1 MLIGIIKN
9 DVVSSVGHYKSIF
22 PNTSFTSNGPS
33 DDFLEEFNAKRVNTF
48 IEHDPLTHKLVPSA
62 PYVEGDWVYTVRVEE
77 LSAEEITEQKNARW
91 GKVRAQRNI
100 MLSDCD
106 WTQLSDAPGESKTE
120 WANYRQALRDITTQ
134 DDPYNVTW
142 PTKPGETAPEATES
156 LADPAEEPE
165 TVVTPTSTES

>member
-1 MLIGIIKN
+1 MLIGIIEN
-9 DVVSSVGHYKSIF
+9 GVVSRVGHYKSIF

-48 IEHDPLTHKLVPSA
+48 IAHDPLTHKLVSST
-62 PYVEGDWVYTVRVEE
+62 PYVDGVWVYTVRVEE

-100 MLSDCD
+100 MLGDCD
-106 WTQLSDAPGESKTE
+106 WTQLSDAPGENKTE

-134 DDPYNVTW
+134 DDPYNLTW

-156 LADPAEEPE
+156 VSESTAETE
-165 TVVTPTSTES
+165 TVVTTTSTES